1 MVEGINVSQA
11 GKPYRS
17 IKGTVSPQSTVGHWA
32 SWNTWR
38 ELSLGLLHQCQNIH
52 QGHGGA
58 VNRDSI
64 YAIKTLLPTVES
76 T

>member
-1 MVEGINVSQA
+1 MVEGINVSQT
-11 GKPYRS
+11 GKPYLS
-17 IKGTVSPQSTVGHWA
+17 NKGTVSPSQMLDIGRHRTHGENCPWGCYISVM
-32 SWNTWR
+32 
-38 ELSLGLLHQCQNIH
+38 NIH
-52 QGHGGA
+52 QVHGDA